1 MARAQ
6 TAYLNRNDV
15 PARDL
20 LQAAIRQLGFKLA
33 LDNSYEPFET
43 KGYLPC
49 TLDGEDAGFDLR
61 FQHVEEGVSSNLASA
76 IGGRDTAMKF
86 RWAGDPREQ
95 LAALAVCA
103 ALVDKFGAIVHEPDG
118 DRLLTLD
125 ELLEK
130 ARKASN
136 SL

>member
-1 MARAQ
+1 
-6 TAYLNRNDV
+6 
-15 PARDL
+15 
-20 LQAAIRQLGFKLA
+20 
-33 LDNSYEPFET
+33 
-43 KGYLPC
+43 
-49 TLDGEDAGFDLR
+49 LR
-61 FQHVEEGVSSNLASA
+61 FQHVEEGFRPISHPPLAA
-76 IGGRDTAMKF
+76 ATRHEV

-103 ALVDKFGAIVHEPDG
+103 ALADKFGAIVHEPEG

-130 ARKASN
+130 ARKASD

>member
-6 TAYLNRNDV
+6 TAYLNRKDV

-33 LDNSYEPFET
+33 LDDSYEPFET

-76 IGGRDTAMKF
+76 IGGRDTAMRF

-103 ALVDKFGAIVHEPDG
+103 ALADKFGAIVHEPKG

-130 ARKASN
+130 ARKASD

>member
-33 LDNSYEPFET
+33 LDDSYEPFET

-76 IGGRDTAMKF
+76 IGARDTAMKF

-103 ALVDKFGAIVHEPDG
+103 ALADKFGAIVHEPEG

-130 ARKASN
+130 ARKASD

>member
-6 TAYLNRNDV
+6 TAYLNRKDV

-33 LDNSYEPFET
+33 LDDSYEPFET

-103 ALVDKFGAIVHEPDG
+103 ALADKFGAIVHEPEG
-118 DRLLTLD
+118 
-125 ELLEK
+125 
-130 ARKASN
+130 AGC
-136 SL
+136 

>member
-6 TAYLNRNDV
+6 TAYLNRKDV

-33 LDNSYEPFET
+33 LDDSYEPFET

-49 TLDGEDAGFDLR
+49 TLDGEDTGFDLR

-103 ALVDKFGAIVHEPDG
+103 ALADKFGAIVHEPEG

-130 ARKASN
+130 ARKASD

>member
-6 TAYLNRNDV
+6 TAYLNRKDV

-33 LDNSYEPFET
+33 LDDSYEPFET

-103 ALVDKFGAIVHEPDG
+103 ALADKFGAIVHEPESERFSLSILDG
-118 DRLLTLD
+118 IV
-125 ELLEK
+125 
-130 ARKASN
+130 
-136 SL
+136 

>member
-6 TAYLNRNDV
+6 TAYLNRKDV

-33 LDNSYEPFET
+33 LDDSYEPFET

-76 IGGRDTAMKF
+76 IGGRDTAMKV

-103 ALVDKFGAIVHEPDG
+103 ALADKFGAIVHEPEG

-130 ARKASN
+130 ARKASD

>member
-6 TAYLNRNDV
+6 IAYLNRKDV
-15 PARDL
+15 PARNS
-20 LQAAIRQLGFKLA
+20 LQAAIHQLGFKIA
-33 LDNSYEPFET
+33 LDESYEPFET

-61 FQHVEEGVSSNLASA
+61 FQRVEEEVSSNLASA
-76 IGGRDTAMKF
+76 IGDRDTAMKF

-103 ALVDKFGAIVHEPDG
+103 ALVEKFGAIVHEPERDE
-118 DRLLTLD
+118 LLTLD
-125 ELLEK
+125 ELVEK
-130 ARKASN
+130 ARKISAS
-136 SL
+136 L

>member
-6 TAYLNRNDV
+6 TAYLNRKDV

-33 LDNSYEPFET
+33 LDDSYEPFET

-76 IGGRDTAMKF
+76 IGGRDTAMRF

-103 ALVDKFGAIVHEPDG
+103 ALADKFGAIVHEPEG

-130 ARKASN
+130 ARKASD

>member
-6 TAYLNRNDV
+6 IAYLNRKDV
-15 PARDL
+15 PARKP
-20 LQAAIRQLGFKLA
+20 LQAAIHQLGFKVV

-61 FQHVEEGVSSNLASA
+61 FQHVEEGISSNLASA
-76 IGGRDTAMKF
+76 IGGRDAAMKF

-95 LAALAVCA
+95 FAALAVCA
-103 ALVDKFGAIVHEPDG
+103 ALVEKFGAIVHEPEG

-130 ARKASN
+130 ARKASE